1 MKEFPDWPVYEG
13 HHDEGLFNRSAAV
26 NRAAAI
32 ADKWD
37 VAVIIDSDVLA
48 DPPAVRRAVRQ
59 AHDTKRFTMPFT
71 HRHNLSEEGTKRIL
85 EGYRGNW
92 ERYIRRTF
100 PDDSRHERPQ
110 VSSVIVIPRRLWN
123 QVGGFDEGFRG
134 WGQEDSAFAIACEVA
149 AGPIDRLPG
158 VVWHLHHAS
167 AVNKRNTWNPARLL
181 LYQAPGIDLARIKD
195 LYAEGRA
202 MSGAQKSD
210 IRDIPRIIH
219 RTVPAETG
227 PTVERFWQRWQSLH
241 PGWRFMDHR
250 DPLDPAAWPM
260 TGHLWEKAKAP
271 AQKADLIRLEAL
283 IRWGGFY
290 VDSDIEPFRSLEPL
304 VSSGLVAA
312 WEDHRCI
319 PNAFLGATPSHDAI
333 HEVLRLCLER
343 LERGTIWDAGPG
355 ATTDILKA
363 HPEAL
368 VLPPAAMYGVHYRD
382 PDRDRA
388 MREFSAS
395 PPPWAF
401 GLHLYAGSWL
411 EPARRRPLDR

>member
-1 MKEFPDWPVYEG
+1 
-13 HHDEGLFNRSAAV
+13 
-26 NRAAAI
+26 
-32 ADKWD
+32 
-37 VAVIIDSDVLA
+37 
-48 DPPAVRRAVRQ
+48 
-59 AHDTKRFTMPFT
+59 
-71 HRHNLSEEGTKRIL
+71 
-85 EGYRGNW
+85 
-92 ERYIRRTF
+92 
-100 PDDSRHERPQ
+100 
-110 VSSVIVIPRRLWN
+110 
-123 QVGGFDEGFRG
+123 
-134 WGQEDSAFAIACEVA
+134 
-149 AGPIDRLPG
+149 
-158 VVWHLHHAS
+158 
-167 AVNKRNTWNPARLL
+167 
-181 LYQAPGIDLARIKD
+181 
-195 LYAEGRA
+195 
-202 MSGAQKSD
+202 
-210 IRDIPRIIH
+210 
-219 RTVPAETG
+219 
-227 PTVERFWQRWQSLH
+227 
-241 PGWRFMDHR
+241 
-250 DPLDPAAWPM
+250 M